1 MKLTNLIQ
9 ETLQTF
15 LKIKLKSFMKAKFQ
29 NIKGNSS
36 NRANSRKMK
45 KFKIFK
51 RSLNKLT
58 WVRQLAKNQPDTT
71 PRYLKFNKSQVQAK
85 RQMMKSEKAKLK
97 FIKFK
102 IRKILIQK
110 QIGLKTLIKK
120 KSLFKDRKLK
130 LILEIK

>member
-1 MKLTNLIQ
+1 MKNYSILKKSSKLDRKDRLKIPKKGKEPLETIYLDKVRIKILMKLINLIQ

-15 LKIKLKSFMKAKFQ
+15 PKIKLKSFMKAKFQ

-58 WVRQLAKNQPDTT
+58 WVR
-71 PRYLKFNKSQVQAK
+71 
-85 RQMMKSEKAKLK
+85 
-97 FIKFK
+97 
-102 IRKILIQK
+102 
-110 QIGLKTLIKK
+110 
-120 KSLFKDRKLK
+120 
-130 LILEIK
+130 